1 VNTLLRITGIDKL
14 ISFYRF
20 IYFNGPGFV
29 KFSGIGL
36 ILVIGL
42 THMYVFPEHFEAKRY
57 IGLSFAAL
65 FAGTLLSALWILKG
79 LRWGWAL
86 GSILCG
92 VAIVG
97 YVVSRTWGLPGLPGA
112 IGRWDEPAGTFAVAS
127 ELFFIF
133 LYFSIVT
140 GMNVAASDRRDWHD

>member
-1 VNTLLRITGIDKL
+1 
-14 ISFYRF
+14 
-20 IYFNGPGFV
+20 
-29 KFSGIGL
+29 
-36 ILVIGL
+36 
-42 THMYVFPEHFEAKRY
+42 M
-57 IGLSFAAL
+57 
-65 FAGTLLSALWILKG
+65 
-79 LRWGWAL
+79 

-140 GMNVAASDRRDWHD
+140 GMNVAAPDRRDWHD

>member
-1 VNTLLRITGIDKL
+1 MNTLLRITGIGKL

-42 THMYVFPEHFEAKRY
+42 THMYVFPEHFEAAKY
-57 IGLSFAAL
+57 IGMSFATL

-79 LRWGWAL
+79 LRWGWIL
-86 GSILCG
+86 GSIVCG
-92 VAIVG
+92 VAMVG
-97 YVVSRTWGLPGLPGA
+97 YVISRTWGLPGLGGA
-112 IGRWDEPAGTFAVAS
+112 IGQWDEPAGTFALGA
-127 ELFFIF
+127 EAFFIF
-133 LYFSIVT
+133 LYFSIIT
-140 GMNVAASDRRDWHD
+140 GMNVASPARRDWHD